1 MQINPT
7 LIQDFERGLN
17 PQYPEKSTIPATIVG
32 FGEISSIFKINPYH
46 DWVFKRLP
54 LFNSTEQAIQYIVK
68 YKLYTAYL
76 KQAGLSLPL
85 DDTFVISSKKVV
97 LYVAQKALNKADLCQ
112 NKLHALPAKE
122 VIRMLE
128 TIFLAIKK
136 LADFNKNSKSVL
148 LSIDGQVS
156 NWALVENDL
165 YYFDTSTPLFKIN
178 GVEQMNAELLLN
190 STPKALRWIISLFFL
205 KEVMNRYYDL
215 RLIYIDLI
223 ANLYKEQTPEYIVP
237 AINLANDLL
246 PKSIKKITKVEVAKY
261 YKKDKLIWR
270 LFLSFRRIDRWF
282 SKNILRK
289 QYEFILPG
297 TIKR

>member
-7 LIQDFERGLN
+7 LIQDFECGLN

-54 LFNSTEQAIQYIVK
+54 LFNTTAQAIQYIEK

-97 LYVAQKALNKADLCQ
+97 LYVAQKALNKVDLCQ
-112 NKLHALPAKE
+112 NKLHSLPAKE
-122 VIRMLE
+122 VIMMLE
-128 TIFLAIKK
+128 SIFIAIKK
-136 LADFNKNSKSVL
+136 LADFNKNGNSVL

-156 NWALVENDL
+156 NWALVENNL
-165 YYFDTSTPLFKIN
+165 FYFDTSTPLFKIN
-178 GVEQMNAELLLN
+178 GAEQMNPELLLN

-246 PKSIKKITKVEVAKY
+246 PKSIKKITRVEVAKY
-261 YKKDKLIWR
+261 YKNDKLIWR